1 MSQNAFLILLFPFVI
16 VGLAGGMWGG
26 LWIGGHLPN
35 SMNEVLHG
43 VATLL
48 ITFLSCAGGIAIMY
62 GLAYQIDKFIRRR
75 KKADRDAR
83 KTFEQQRTAKKR
95 RKKRG

>member
-1 MSQNAFLILLFPFVI
+1 MSQNTFLIFLFPCVI
-16 VGLAGGMWGG
+16 IGLAGGMWGG

-35 SMNEVLHG
+35 SMDEVVRG

-48 ITFLSCAGGIAIMY
+48 IAFLCCAGGIATMY

-75 KKADRDAR
+75 KKADRDER
-83 KTFEQQRTAKKR
+83 KTFEKPRTAKKR
-95 RKKRG
+95 RKKR